1 MVGLEF
7 AYLARLGLR
16 DANDSRMRDTLTVV
30 KALIEVE
37 TPAGPGFYRY
47 NHDGYGEHEDGPPY
61 DGTGVGRLWPL
72 LTGERGHL
80 ALLQGEDP
88 TPYLNAMMKMT
99 GACGLLPEQVW
110 DRDPLPDR
118 GLFPGR
124 PTGSAMPL
132 VWAHAEFLKLL
143 LARGRGRPI
152 ELLDVV
158 RERYHA
164 APPKA
169 ATWFWRAEVPIAI
182 LPPDRSVVIEDT
194 EPFVLHFGRD
204 GWGSSEDRSARPT
217 GLGLFG
223 VRLDHADLRGAREV
237 RFTRFYPAA
246 DRWEGQ
252 DHLIALAAESLPA
265 KPRRRSRGNR

>member
-1 MVGLEF
+1 MVGLEN

-132 VWAHAEFLKLL
+132 VWAHAEYIKLL
-143 LARGRGRPI
+143 VSRQLGHPYDRP
-152 ELLDVV
+152 
-158 RERYHA
+158 
-164 APPKA
+164 P
-169 ATWFWRAEVPIAI
+169 ATWQRYQGMRPEIQRAIWLPQSPIQEINAGQT
-182 LPPDRSVVIEDT
+182 LLVAMF
-194 EPFVLHFGRD
+194 EPGSLHWGID
-204 GWGSSEDRSARPT
+204 GWQSSQDRATQDT
-217 GLGLFG
+217 GLGLHVVEFETKTLQAG
-223 VRLDHADLRGAREV
+223 QRID
-237 RFTRFYPAA
+237 FTFQRVDTGEWSGRNYTIVVTQA
-246 DRWEGQ
+246 
-252 DHLIALAAESLPA
+252 
-265 KPRRRSRGNR
+265 